1 VDSGGI
7 RQRDSDSTLA
17 AACHEFWFKPGTE
30 TPVGENMSKA
40 VPWSVKGVGFDV
52 RAAAQE
58 AARREGMTL
67 SEWLSETISNRAA
80 QAGIELDDLGAAE
93 RLDAI
98 AVRLHELDAH
108 HHDAPAQRGFRA
120 RGQRESPGGRDQT
133 RIHSRWREPIE
144 SAEPHREPLSA
155 LDAEALLES
164 AVELFEKRT
173 AKSQRQ
179 TADALASVARIVE
192 ANDNGAKALKSALSR
207 LEMRL
212 DTIARRAESEPRK
225 GPFAAATGS
234 PARLDNER
242 MSRLESKLNSILAA
256 VKSDPLTQTGA
267 ELKSTSSRRSLGEAI
282 AQIARRQRDL
292 EAPASDAAAWT
303 EARAD
308 TAPSGLL
315 GRPASQGDIVA
326 LAGKIDD
333 VRREVLER
341 RVAPAPP
348 CDLDKLHAEIA
359 HMSTALHDLAT
370 QGSVASLEN
379 SIRML
384 AQEIEVSRSEGANE
398 TDLRP
403 LERLVAELRHG
414 LAEIDPRTTIAGLES
429 EIRALGSR
437 LDDFGRPEVDKGAFL
452 QMLQQTQE
460 IRDLLT
466 AAASRQAP
474 VEKIEQQVAQL
485 ARALDRQ
492 QQNAA
497 LPNNGYAAAAVTDE
511 LRTFFNDSAQS
522 TALEKIEERLKA
534 LAAQIEEAA
543 LAARDGHRYSAL
555 EDHIDRVREELSA
568 RIAENTNAQAGTRP
582 LEDLVRGLAEKFE
595 AVRAP
600 NSDARAFE
608 ALERQIGELA
618 ARLDRS
624 STGLSSLPHLE
635 QVIGDL
641 FAKLETMR
649 QAALEAAETA
659 ARNTTRESLREALAQ
674 GAFEHRQT
682 AAGPG
687 GSHEEVTRE
696 LAELRDLQDA
706 ADRRTHTTLNAVHET
721 LEKVVD
727 RLALLEDELGD
738 ARLDPGQSTLASG
751 PAPSFSRPTRSEPHV
766 EPALLDARGTAA
778 AEKPRLEARGP
789 KRRSEDQEDF
799 LIEPGR
805 GFPGR
810 GDKEPASPTDKKRKS
825 DRPAGAVDSAV
836 TGRADFIAAAR
847 RAAQAAQAESAAA
860 AVQVRAASLP
870 EDKGAPRANLVE
882 QARHFI
888 AQHRRPVVL
897 SVAALF
903 LVVGAYAVVKSLS
916 HSPGDLS
923 YDAPKQ
929 QPQDHTQREVPDHAN
944 VAALPGAMLAQTQLP
959 AATAKDPQ
967 KQQTISGSDPLVV
980 GSIASKPQ
988 DATLPATESTHDLP
1002 QTALQSQADTGNAKA
1017 EFELASRYAEGRG
1030 LARDLKAAAQ
1040 WYEKAAAQGLASAQ
1054 YRVGSLY
1061 EKGLGVTRDF
1071 AQAKAWYQK
1080 AAEQG
1085 NVRAMHN
1092 LAVLMAEGGE
1102 TGKPDYVGAAQ
1113 WFRKAAEYG
1122 VRDSQ
1127 YNYAILLARGLG
1139 VAQNLSSSYTWFA
1152 VAAAQGDTDAGKK
1165 CEDVAARLNASD
1177 LAAAKAAAGSFHAKT
1192 PDPAANDVQW
1202 PNSAAMKPPATK
1214 AQRPKIS
1221 QL

>member
-1 VDSGGI
+1 
-7 RQRDSDSTLA
+7 
-17 AACHEFWFKPGTE
+17 
-30 TPVGENMSKA
+30 MSKA

-93 RLDAI
+93 RLDAV
-98 AVRLHELDAH
+98 AVRLHELDARH
-108 HHDAPAQRGFRA
+108 QDATAQRGYRA
-120 RGQRESPGGRDQT
+120 RGQREAAGSRDQT
-133 RIHSRWREPIE
+133 RIQSRWREPVE
-144 SAEPHREPLSA
+144 RDEPHREPLST

-212 DTIARRAESEPRK
+212 DTIARHAEPEPRK
-225 GPFAAATGS
+225 GASAVPLGS
-234 PARLDNER
+234 SARLDNER
-242 MSRLESKLNSILAA
+242 MGRLESKLNSILAA
-256 VKSDPLTQTGA
+256 VKSEPLAQTGP
-267 ELKSTSSRRSLGEAI
+267 EFRGTSSRRSLGQAI
-282 AQIARRQRDL
+282 AQIACRQRDL
-292 EAPASDAAAWT
+292 EAPASDAAAFV

-308 TAPSGLL
+308 TTPSGLL
-315 GRPASQGDIVA
+315 GRPASQGDIAA

-333 VRREVLER
+333 IRREVLER
-341 RVAPAPP
+341 RVTPAPA

-370 QGSVASLEN
+370 QGSVAALDG
-379 SIRML
+379 SIRRL

-429 EIRALGSR
+429 EIKALGSR

-452 QMLQQTQE
+452 QMQQQTQE

-485 ARALDRQ
+485 ARTLDRQ

-497 LPNNGYAAAAVTDE
+497 LSNNGYVAGVVTDE
-511 LRTFFNDSAQS
+511 LRTLFNDSAQS
-522 TALEKIEERLKA
+522 TALEKIEERLEA
-534 LAAQIEEAA
+534 LAARVEEAA
-543 LAARDGHRYSAL
+543 LDARDGQRYSAL

-568 RIAENTNAQAGTRP
+568 RIAENTNAQVGTRP

-595 AVRAP
+595 AARAP
-600 NSDARAFE
+600 NSDAQAFE

-641 FAKLETMR
+641 FAKLEATR

-659 ARNTTRESLREALAQ
+659 ARDATRESLREALAQ
-674 GAFEHRQT
+674 AAFENRQT
-682 AAGPG
+682 GAGPG
-687 GSHEEVTRE
+687 GNHEEVTRE

-727 RLALLEDELGD
+727 RLAMLEDELGD
-738 ARLDPGQSTLASG
+738 VRLDSQTTLASG
-751 PAPSFSRPTRSEPHV
+751 PAPSFARTTRSEPHV
-766 EPALLDARGTAA
+766 EPGLPDARGTGA
-778 AEKPRLEARGP
+778 AEKPRSEAREP
-789 KRRSEDQEDF
+789 KRRSEDLEHF

-810 GDKEPASPTDKKRKS
+810 GEQEPAGPTDKKRKS
-825 DRPAGAVDSAV
+825 ERPAGAVDSAV

-847 RAAQAAQAESAAA
+847 RAAQAAQVESAAA
-860 AVQVRAASLP
+860 AAHVRAAAAP

-888 AQHRRPVVL
+888 AQHKRPVVL

-916 HSPGDLS
+916 HAPGDVS

-929 QPQDHTQREVPDHAN
+929 PPQDHAQREVPAHAN
-944 VAALPGAMLAQTQLP
+944 VAAIPGAMLAQTQIP
-959 AATAKDPQ
+959 AATAKDQQ
-967 KQQTISGSDPLVV
+967 KQQTIPGSDPLVV
-980 GSIASKPQ
+980 GTIASKPQ
-988 DATLPATESTHDLP
+988 DAALPGPESTHDLP
-1002 QTALQSQADTGNAKA
+1002 QAALQSQADLGNAKA

-1061 EKGLGVTRDF
+1061 EKGLGVTRDL
-1071 AQAKAWYQK
+1071 AQAQAWYQK

-1102 TGKPDYVGAAQ
+1102 TGKPDYAGAAQ
-1113 WFRKAAEYG
+1113 WFRHAAEHG

-1139 VAQNLSSSYTWFA
+1139 VAQNLSSSYAWFA
-1152 VAAAQGDTDAGKK
+1152 IAAAQGDTDAGKK
-1165 CEDVAARLNASD
+1165 CDDVAARLGASD
-1177 LAAAKAAAGSFHAKT
+1177 LAAAKAAAAGFRAKT

-1214 AQRPKIS
+1214 PPRPKIS